1 MEAKE
6 REREEKRERASRSR
20 SRGLFSSITFHQ
32 PPSSNCMRALSLL
45 SNPVFFPAASTRAAP
60 ASRVVPVTLKRAQG
74 RPLPRP
80 ASSSNADATSSRSS
94 IGARFLSSSSFP
106 RASSSSS
113 SSSSPTM
120 APSPPPPTSTS
131 VGTLFLGGGNAAG
144 YFAAEYDK
152 IVAADPSLK
161 ESAFGG
167 SIAVVSGERSVSYER
182 PALSKGYLFPKS
194 PARLPGFHA
203 CVGGGGER
211 QEAAWYEEKGIR
223 YKLGSEATRVDAA
236 ARTVTLADGS
246 VFKYHKLVVATGC
259 RPVDLA
265 RDLKMPGAAAAEAAE
280 EGGGG
285 AAPPAENVFYLR
297 DVVDAD
303 RLYSALE
310 KAAVA
315 AAASAAAGSD
325 GSGAARPL
333 VIGGGYIPPPKKK
346 KKKKKILG
354 LELAAALVGWG
365 LKPVVAFPE
374 DRLLA
379 RILTRDAAAFYS
391 KFYELKGAELR
402 PGVSVKALER
412 GSGGD
417 AQNIVSAAALSDGTS
432 LPVSLV
438 VVGVGARPRTELF
451 EGEGGDSQIAV
462 VGGAPG
468 GVLVDSRLRSVS
480 APGVWACGDVAAFPS
495 SCLSG
500 SAEGSSSQPTRQE
513 HVQHARSSAAFV
525 ARDIA
530 RFAAASGSDAAAN
543 ADPAAAAAAAAD
555 APSYS
560 YLPYY
565 YSRVFDLGWVFYG
578 SPSSS
583 SSSETVEFG
592 ERDAEAA
599 AKGEKQTFGSFH
611 LEAADDGSG
620 KKMIV
625 GAFLEGGSPEQ
636 NAVIKKLVEAR
647 ALVEGEGEGSSAAKL
662 GIEWASAT
670 AAKL

>member
-333 VIGGGYIPPPKKK
+333 VIGGGYIGENAERERENREREGETETRERVFLLLLLLPPLLLLLLLYSYLFSRPPLKKK
-346 KKKKKILG
+346 KKKKK
-354 LELAAALVGWG
+354 
-365 LKPVVAFPE
+365 
-374 DRLLA
+374 
-379 RILTRDAAAFYS
+379 S
-391 KFYELKGAELR
+391 
-402 PGVSVKALER
+402 
-412 GSGGD
+412 
-417 AQNIVSAAALSDGTS
+417 
-432 LPVSLV
+432 
-438 VVGVGARPRTELF
+438 
-451 EGEGGDSQIAV
+451 
-462 VGGAPG
+462 
-468 GVLVDSRLRSVS
+468 
-480 APGVWACGDVAAFPS
+480 
-495 SCLSG
+495 
-500 SAEGSSSQPTRQE
+500 
-513 HVQHARSSAAFV
+513 
-525 ARDIA
+525 
-530 RFAAASGSDAAAN
+530 
-543 ADPAAAAAAAAD
+543 
-555 APSYS
+555 
-560 YLPYY
+560 
-565 YSRVFDLGWVFYG
+565 
-578 SPSSS
+578 
-583 SSSETVEFG
+583 
-592 ERDAEAA
+592 
-599 AKGEKQTFGSFH
+599 
-611 LEAADDGSG
+611 
-620 KKMIV
+620 
-625 GAFLEGGSPEQ
+625 
-636 NAVIKKLVEAR
+636 
-647 ALVEGEGEGSSAAKL
+647 
-662 GIEWASAT
+662 
-670 AAKL
+670 